1 MNVVTKSGTND
12 FHGSAFAFNRNSA
25 FAARSFFQP
34 KVTPLN
40 QNQYGFSGGGP
51 VIKNKIFLFGT
62 GQWLKVR
69 QGRAVS
75 SYFPPTTLERAGNYS
90 KTTTAIKDP
99 TTGIPYPGNII
110 PVSQFDPVATKLI
123 NLIPLPNS
131 PDGRYIGSASEPV
144 DNNQYLIK
152 GDYIQNERSRFTFS
166 YFDDNT
172 LSTSLLDFGRFGTPL
187 LNTTG
192 PPAKSSLAHSRAAIG
207 NHTFTIRPTLLNQLR
222 FGFVKVDWN
231 VSDQGRGPNL
241 IDLGANF
248 PNQPPYMDVP
258 HIQAATRLFA
268 SGGNNIL
275 SSSNDFQFSDLAT
288 WVIGRHNIKFGGEYK
303 YIQLFALQ
311 SGNTHGVFQAS
322 GAITGDALADFQLGK
337 ANFFVSNQ
345 LGGDYRSN
353 YMAAFV
359 QDDFKLTRNFVLNL
373 GLRYQIGTPYKA
385 LKTVPL
391 VGGGF
396 AAPASTFIAG
406 RQSTVFVNAPAG
418 LLYPGDPGIADAILH
433 TDKNDFSPRIGFAW
447 DVFGNGKTSIRAA
460 YGLFY
465 ATQTG
470 DATTPSGYSAP
481 FFINF
486 NVPVT
491 PSFVSPIPVALQSAF
506 PVPTGKNLNY
516 APYQPLTI
524 QGIRP
529 EAVNPTVQQ
538 FNFTIQ
544 QQLPGRVA
552 VQAAWVGNVTHHLE
566 YYQQLNPAI
575 YFPGND
581 ALGNPLSTIANTNAR
596 RRLNVANPPV
606 GTEAFRYGAVSVGNS
621 IANSNYHSLQA
632 EVRKNFSNG
641 LTLLNSYTWAK
652 SIDVASVYLSNGLA
666 TDVPQNAEDMKGSR
680 GLAGF
685 DQRHRNVTSIVY
697 STPSITKPLGFSN
710 AFTSRLLDHW
720 DLGTIVSL
728 AGGLPFNVVTGVDNS
743 RSAYGQDRP
752 NLIGTPGLSNSRSK
766 ADTINMYFNP
776 AAFVANPIG
785 TFGNFGRNVLIGPG
799 TANVDF
805 TVNKDVPINERFGKF
820 QVRFEFFN
828 FFNRAK
834 FDNPNASLAAPAQIG
849 KITSA
854 GPGRIVQFGAKY
866 IF

>member
-1 MNVVTKSGTND
+1 M
-12 FHGSAFAFNRNSA
+12 
-25 FAARSFFQP
+25 
-34 KVTPLN
+34 
-40 QNQYGFSGGGP
+40 
-51 VIKNKIFLFGT
+51 
-62 GQWLKVR
+62 
-69 QGRAVS
+69 
-75 SYFPPTTLERAGNYS
+75 
-90 KTTTAIKDP
+90 
-99 TTGIPYPGNII
+99 
-110 PVSQFDPVATKLI
+110 
-123 NLIPLPNS
+123 
-131 PDGRYIGSASEPV
+131 
-144 DNNQYLIK
+144 
-152 GDYIQNERSRFTFS
+152 
-166 YFDDNT
+166 
-172 LSTSLLDFGRFGTPL
+172 
-187 LNTTG
+187 
-192 PPAKSSLAHSRAAIG
+192 
-207 NHTFTIRPTLLNQLR
+207 
-222 FGFVKVDWN
+222 
-231 VSDQGRGPNL
+231 
-241 IDLGANF
+241 
-248 PNQPPYMDVP
+248 
-258 HIQAATRLFA
+258 
-268 SGGNNIL
+268 
-275 SSSNDFQFSDLAT
+275 
-288 WVIGRHNIKFGGEYK
+288 
-303 YIQLFALQ
+303 
-311 SGNTHGVFQAS
+311 
-322 GAITGDALADFQLGK
+322 
-337 ANFFVSNQ
+337 
-345 LGGDYRSN
+345 
-353 YMAAFV
+353 
-359 QDDFKLTRNFVLNL
+359 
-373 GLRYQIGTPYKA
+373 
-385 LKTVPL
+385 
-391 VGGGF
+391 
-396 AAPASTFIAG
+396 
-406 RQSTVFVNAPAG
+406 
-418 LLYPGDPGIADAILH
+418 LYPGDPGIADGILH
-433 TDKNDFSPRIGFAW
+433 TDKNDFSPRVGFAW
-447 DVFGNGKTSIRAA
+447 DVFGNGKTSIRSA

-506 PVPTGKNLNY
+506 PVPTGKNLNF

-575 YFPGND
+575 YTPGND
-581 ALGNPLSTIANTNAR
+581 AAGNPLSTIANTNAR

-606 GTEAFRYGAVSVGNS
+606 GTETYRYGAVSVGNS

-652 SIDVASVYLSNGLA
+652 AIDVASVYLSNGLA

-685 DQRHRNVTSIVY
+685 DQRQRNVTSIVY
-697 STPSITKPLGFSN
+697 SAPSVTKPLGISN

-720 DLGTIVSL
+720 DLGTIISL

-752 NLIGTPGLSNSRSK
+752 NLVGTPQLSNSRSTAEK
-766 ADTINMYFNP
+766 IFQYFNP

-785 TFGNFGRNVLIGPG
+785 TFGNFGRDVLIGPG

-828 FFNRAK
+828 FLNRAK
-834 FDNPNASLAAPAQIG
+834 FDNPSASLAAPAQIG